1 MLQTNT
7 FATCT
12 TAQLKADGTQTFCA
26 DTLQWERKRWMVCRH
41 AIGLAGLVSD
51 ENYALWVAM
60 YGTRPGVVRA
70 HGAGLHTVL
79 RLAHLGPQGQTTQP
93 SLIRRRQPHRD
104 AADAGCA
111 VERKYAVLSQ
121 NDRGRPLPE

>member
-1 MLQTNT
+1 
-7 FATCT
+7 
-12 TAQLKADGTQTFCA
+12 
-26 DTLQWERKRWMVCRH
+26 MVCRH

-121 NDRGRPLPE
+121 NDRGRPLQNDRGRLQDDAVAAGDRTFVCANA

>member
-1 MLQTNT
+1 VGEETLDGLQ
-7 FATCT
+7 A
-12 TAQLKADGTQTFCA
+12 
-26 DTLQWERKRWMVCRH
+26 RH
-41 AIGLAGLVSD
+41 
-51 ENYALWVAM
+51 
-60 YGTRPGVVRA
+60 RPGRPGQRRELRVMGGHVRHPPGRVVRA